1 MNPGIG
7 APELIVLAVLAL
19 IVVGPKDLPMMFR
32 RVGRFAGQ
40 ARQMARDFQRSFDDM
55 GREAEMSDLRREIE
69 ALKSGNPVAKAKRD
83 LDEVTRDLA
92 SLEHETV
99 VERKL
104 AAAEKDHSIVS
115 AKKPSAKEDIAPSE
129 PQQPTVEPYQS
140 PKKKVKKPA
149 AEE

>member
-7 APELIVLAVLAL
+7 APELIVLAILAL

-32 RVGRFAGQ
+32 RIGRFVGQ

-104 AAAEKDHSIVS
+104 AAAEKDHSIGGV
-115 AKKPSAKEDIAPSE
+115 KKPSANEETAPSE
-129 PQQPTVEPYQS
+129 PSQPIVEPYQS

-149 AEE
+149 AGE

>member
-32 RVGRFAGQ
+32 RIGRFVGQ

-55 GREAEMSDLRREIE
+55 GREAEMSELRREIE
-69 ALKSGNPVAKAKRD
+69 ALKTGNPVAKAKRD

-99 VERKL
+99 VGRKL
-104 AAAEKDHSIVS
+104 AAAEKEHSS
-115 AKKPSAKEDIAPSE
+115 GGSKTPPSKEDLPLSE
-129 PQQPTVEPYQS
+129 PFQPTVEPYES
-140 PKKKVKKPA
+140 PKKKTSKPV